1 MAIRIDIT
9 PNGRMPLPAEVRDR
23 PGLSVGGTVYLS
35 QTDDGVVLRTLAQS
49 VAHAQALAQMY
60 TGKKPGS
67 SVDDFLV
74 RRRSESGD

>member
-9 PNGRMPLPAEVRDR
+9 PNGRMTLPAEVRDR

-49 VAHAQALAQMY
+49 VAHAQALA
-60 TGKKPGS
+60 
-67 SVDDFLV
+67 
-74 RRRSESGD
+74 